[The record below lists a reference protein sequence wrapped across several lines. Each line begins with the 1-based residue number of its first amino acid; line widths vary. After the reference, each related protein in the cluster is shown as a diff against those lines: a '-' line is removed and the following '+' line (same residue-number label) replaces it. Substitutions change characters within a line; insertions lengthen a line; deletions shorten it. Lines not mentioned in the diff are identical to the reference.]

1 MSEIQ
6 EVPND
11 NKNNEINETENES
24 LIQKIFKTLK
34 TNTIL
39 IVSLLIAL
47 AAFFY
52 IKNNDATQV
61 LNDSFSPEMNS

>member
-11 NKNNEINETENES
+11 NKNDESNETENES

>member
-11 NKNNEINETENES
+11 NKNNETNETENES